1 MSNEAKKP
9 LTLGRGKLELKMTVE
24 TGQVRQSFS
33 HGRSKVVQVERKR
46 KRQFEIGADGK
57 VQEVKAKPTAAAK
70 KPIAEEAADT
80 VQRKLSEEEK
90 AHRLK
95 VLQDAKR
102 GEEAERLEEEERR
115 VKEEARQ
122 AGVAEETRSGAAVEQ
137 GQGESD
143 AGKSSAEPPEAGA
156 GSNEVGLIVIHFFL
170 SLLLTFTKA
179 LPA

>member
-9 LTLGRGKLELKMTVE
+9 LTLGRGKLELKKTVE

-57 VQEVKAKPTAAAK
+57 VQEVKPKIATIRKPS
-70 KPIAEEAADT
+70 AEEAADT

-102 GEEAERLEEEERR
+102 AEEEDRCEEEEQRA
-115 VKEEARQ
+115 KEEARL
-122 AGVAEETRSGAAVEQ
+122 AVEEEKAKLAIGAEEGSSEGAAEAKNESEAEVEVR
-137 GQGESD
+137 
-143 AGKSSAEPPEAGA
+143 
-156 GSNEVGLIVIHFFL
+156 NYR
-170 SLLLTFTKA
+170 
-179 LPA
+179 